1 MYEELNQ
8 KLKRLER
15 ELLEKKRLER
25 EIEIFKMKY
34 QQNNK
39 GVK

>member
-25 EIEIFKMKY
+25 EIEIFKMK
-34 QQNNK
+34 
-39 GVK
+39 GVR